1 MARCTL
7 LFDVDTGVDD
17 SLALLL
23 ALGRPEVEIV
33 GIGAVAGN
41 VEVDRCTENSLKV
54 LELAGRGDIPV
65 ARGCARPLVQPL
77 HTAAHVHGGDG
88 LGGASLPAPR
98 LAPSGEHA
106 VDQLIRLVE
115 ARPGEI
121 TLVAVGPMTNVA
133 VALMR
138 QPALPTLFKNV
149 VIMGG
154 AFAHPGNSTALAE
167 FNIWADP
174 EAARIVFEAGFP
186 LTIAPLDATMQ
197 ALLDDDHLA
206 SLGDGAVPDFVRAVT
221 RDYMAAYAR
230 RRGRRGA
237 AMHDPLATA
246 IAIDPTLML
255 EAPELPVTVETA
267 GAWTRGMTVADRRPG
282 DHPDRPPG
290 RATVCLTPDA
300 GRFFE
305 MFLPA
310 LRAEDSGFTDIPK

>member
-33 GIGAVAGN
+33 GVGAVAGN

-65 ARGCARPLVQPL
+65 ARGCARPLVQPQS
-77 HTAAHVHGGDG
+77 TAAHVHGGDG
-88 LGGASLPAPR
+88 LGGATLPTPR
-98 LAPSGEHA
+98 RGPSGEHA
-106 VDQLIRLVE
+106 VDQMIRLAE

-133 VALMR
+133 VALLR

-154 AFAHPGNSTALAE
+154 AFAHPGNSSALAE

-174 EAARIVFEAGFP
+174 EAAHRVFSSGLEITMVG
-186 LTIAPLDATMQ
+186 LDVTHK
-197 ALLDDDHLA
+197 ALLRPVDVERLA
-206 SLGDGAVPDFVRAVT
+206 AAGRAGKLVADLFAFYTRFHRDVYGWEGAPVHDAVAVAHVIDGSLLRTGHIGVRVDTGPEPSRGRTHADVWGVTDWERNCHVAIGIDAERFRETLLARISSLG
-221 RDYMAAYAR
+221 
-230 RRGRRGA
+230 
-237 AMHDPLATA
+237 
-246 IAIDPTLML
+246 
-255 EAPELPVTVETA
+255 
-267 GAWTRGMTVADRRPG
+267 
-282 DHPDRPPG
+282 
-290 RATVCLTPDA
+290 
-300 GRFFE
+300 
-305 MFLPA
+305 
-310 LRAEDSGFTDIPK
+310 